1 MALVVPELCHVPES
15 QSLGLSDS
23 ESESEMGSQDSG
35 PEAARLSAMQARRA
49 AVLAGVVAVA
59 VAVQAV
65 SRRPQSRVA
74 VAALGS
80 RGGWD
85 RPRRGQKP
93 LATACPT
100 SGNGLSHEPP
110 QPPQPRSGAA
120 RLSPILLVAA
130 GLLETHSRAAGRCHQ
145 PHNTAELARPSAE
158 RIQRVRHEVSDTST
172 NTAQSLRKRPPP

>member
-65 SRRPQSRVA
+65 SHRPQSRVA
-74 VAALGS
+74 VAALES

-100 SGNGLSHEPP
+100 SGNGLCHERQRPV
-110 QPPQPRSGAA
+110 SGAA
-120 RLSPILLVAA
+120 TAATTAVGSRSALAHTARSRRALGNPLQSRREMSPAA
-130 GLLETHSRAAGRCHQ
+130 QYCRASPPIGRED
-145 PHNTAELARPSAE
+145 PASA
-158 RIQRVRHEVSDTST
+158 
-172 NTAQSLRKRPPP
+172 A